1 MKSNVGAPLSS
12 WRDRGAPHSNRSTGI
27 VYPKSVGVKRVS
39 GANTTVVLRAVP
51 EAEPLEITGLSR
63 ILTAV
68 EDYAMAAEDD
78 DPARAAVALD
88 ALLSAVLIERAM
100 FRLDTVTRPVDPA
113 IVAAE
118 LAQVRR

>member
-1 MKSNVGAPLSS
+1 M
-12 WRDRGAPHSNRSTGI
+12 
-27 VYPKSVGVKRVS
+27 YPKSVGVKRVS